1 MKKNFREINSY
12 ILSKNGFPVM
22 PVTPGKQD
30 ISSSFWLKYSAAYFV
45 NNNRNITHVRSTV
58 MISEV

>member
-1 MKKNFREINSY
+1 
-12 ILSKNGFPVM
+12 M